1 MFDRKTYK
9 NIYKYNSMERV
20 IHNYC
25 NFKNEKALY
34 ELYLKDIIPE
44 LKDIV
49 YFTGKKK
56 TTFARM
62 SEPKQFS
69 HDFCVK
75 VIVILLT
82 TPDLFKLFAEKL
94 PDQVMMLIYMFTW
107 EVNSLDTRAVEE
119 KLFQLL
125 GKKLTFKGK
134 EMPLEDIIKK
144 DPAFFLFRTQRYK
157 RHFNRISVC
166 MTMDYSIQEMLKKV
180 LPEPE
185 FAAPVSEKEISS
197 KVTYIH
203 QDNQNIL
210 KRLPAIVSFIHQGRL
225 KFNKAGN
232 SLLKSSLKQMADL
245 CSMTEYYE
253 SGDKELANLKTQL
266 IGDFFASMS
275 RRQTKELQDVPG
287 FLKKMVTDFLTHD
300 DFKVFPTG
308 RMLHHI
314 KYQKEPYNSD
324 KNERQIRKNLHKIIK
339 MLPEDKWMSINSLAH
354 WAFYRG
360 IDLNPFKSSPVYY
373 DLQVRMESQYSF
385 QSSELFRVINLSS
398 LEVITLPLLKMM
410 MFLFGALGVVDIG
423 YSSPENHIYQSFGK
437 PWLSVYDGLQYVRL
451 TDLGCWINGRADHF
465 EQTITI
471 ESAEVELNDQKTIV
485 SLYGKDIVKEMIL
498 ESMGQQITQ
507 TSYMLNYQSFLKE
520 CKSASDVEKKINLF
534 RENIEKNPPAVWE
547 EFFKEVT
554 TRINPL
560 KKINSV
566 STFKVQPDR
575 DLLTLLTT
583 DKLLKQKIIR
593 AQDYHVV
600 IKNSDMPGVK
610 KRLADFGFFIS

>member
-1 MFDRKTYK
+1 MFNRKSYK
-9 NIYKYNSMERV
+9 TLLKYNDMERIV
-20 IHNYC
+20 HAYC
-25 NFKNEKALY
+25 NFTNEKALY
-34 ELYLKDIIPE
+34 ELYLKDLIPVLERKKKNPDNIRE
-44 LKDIV
+44 LKE
-49 YFTGKKK
+49 Y
-56 TTFARM
+56 
-62 SEPKQFS
+62 S
-69 HDFCVK
+69 HDSCVK
-75 VIVILLT
+75 LIAIFLKNR
-82 TPDLFKLFAEKL
+82 DLFKIFAEKL
-94 PDQVMMLIYMFTW
+94 PEPVMMLIYMFTW
-107 EVNSLDTRAVEE
+107 EFDSLDTTTAEE
-119 KLFQLL
+119 KVFQLL
-125 GKKLTFKGK
+125 GKKLTCKGK
-134 EMPLEDIIKK
+134 EMPLDEIIEQ
-144 DPAFFLFRTQRYK
+144 DPVFFLFQSNKVMEYRKK
-157 RHFNRISVC
+157 RLVC
-166 MTMDYSIQEMLKKV
+166 IAIDSSLQKKLRKV

-185 FAAPVSEKEISS
+185 FAAPVAEKEISS
-197 KVTYIH
+197 KVTSIH

-245 CSMTEYYE
+245 CSMTEYYA
-253 SGDKELANLKTQL
+253 SGDKEIANLKTQL

-275 RRQTKELQDVPG
+275 RKQTKELQDVPG

-308 RMLHHI
+308 RVLHHI

-324 KNERQIRKNLHKIIK
+324 KNEIQIRKNLHKIIK

-360 IDLNPFKSSPVYY
+360 IDLNPFESSPVYY

-385 QSSELFRVINLSS
+385 QSSELFRVIDLSS
-398 LEVITLPLLKMM
+398 LEVIALPLLKMM
-410 MFLFGALGVVDIG
+410 MFLFAALGVVDIG
-423 YSSPENHIYQSFGK
+423 YSSPENRVYQSFGK

-451 TDLGCWINGRADHF
+451 TDLGSWITGRTDHF

-485 SLYGKDIVKEMIL
+485 SLYGKDAVKEMIL
-498 ESMGQQITQ
+498 ETMGQQITQ

>member
-1 MFDRKTYK
+1 MFYHKRHKTL
-9 NIYKYNSMERV
+9 YKYNTVESE
-20 IHNYC
+20 IHNC
-25 NFKNEKALY
+25 CDFTNEKALY
-34 ELYLKDIIPE
+34 DLYLKDIISVLE
-44 LKDIV
+44 
-49 YFTGKKK
+49 KKK
-56 TTFARM
+56 TSLSKM
-62 SEPKQFS
+62 SELKQFS
-69 HDFCVK
+69 HDSCVK
-75 VIVILLT
+75 LIAILLT
-82 TPDLFKLFAEKL
+82 TPDLFKIFVEKL
-94 PDQVMMLIYMFTW
+94 PEPVMMLIYMYTW
-107 EVNSLDTRAVEE
+107 EFDSLNTIPAEE
-119 KLFQLL
+119 KVFQLL
-125 GKKLTFKGK
+125 GKKFTFKGK
-134 EMPLEDIIKK
+134 EMPLDEIIEQ
-144 DPAFFLFRTQRYK
+144 DPASFLFQTNKVMKYRNK
-157 RHFNRISVC
+157 RDVRIAIDFS
-166 MTMDYSIQEMLKKV
+166 LKKKLRKV

-225 KFNKAGN
+225 KFNKSGN

-245 CSMTEYYE
+245 CSMTEYYA

-275 RRQTKELQDVPG
+275 RKQAKELQDVPG
-287 FLKKMVTDFLTHD
+287 FLKKMVMDFLTHD

-308 RMLHHI
+308 RVLHHI
-314 KYQKEPYNSD
+314 KYQKEEFDSY
-324 KNERQIRKNLHKIIK
+324 KTEIQIRKNLHKIIK

-354 WAFYRG
+354 WAFYRKMV
-360 IDLNPFKSSPVYY
+360 LNPFENSPFYF

-398 LEVITLPLLKMM
+398 LEVIALPLLKMM
-410 MFLFGALGVVDIG
+410 MFLFAALGVVDIG
-423 YSSPENHIYQSFGK
+423 YSSPENRVYQSFGK

-451 TDLGCWINGRADHF
+451 TDLGSWITGRTDHF

-485 SLYGKDIVKEMIL
+485 SLYGKDAVKEMIL
-498 ESMGQQITQ
+498 QTMGQQITQ

-520 CKSASDVEKKINLF
+520 CKSALDVEKKINLF

-575 DLLTLLTT
+575 DLITLLTT
-583 DKLLKQKIIR
+583 DKMLKQKIIR

-610 KRLADFGFFIS
+610 KRLAEFGFFIS